1 MTYVREQTSV
11 ELRAH
16 MRSLQKMEGWH
27 EPLAD
32 RLFEEVTAQDERIA
46 RFARLL
52 AEMQGDGLLS
62 EQQCAKAFGVDLISW
77 REIAHTFSR
86 GSGWG
91 PVDFSGP
98 TTEQAILSAIGK

>member
-1 MTYVREQTSV
+1 MTYVREQTSE

-16 MRSLQKMEGWH
+16 MCRLQKMEGWH

-52 AEMQGDGLLS
+52 AEMQGDELLS
-62 EQQCAKAFGVDLISW
+62 EQQCAKMFGVDLVSW
-77 REIAHTFSR
+77 RVIAHTFCR
-86 GSGWG
+86 GSWG
-91 PVDFSGP
+91 GPFDNSGP
-98 TTEQAILSAIGK
+98 TTEQAIFRAGTR